1 MISGIPRYVS
11 ILPQQ
16 PPVYSHCRSSL
27 LSLTLHDPITFRDA
41 REDDGCTWEN
51 KTTTD
56 PSSQHSPSRCGI
68 SISCHERKATR
79 GSEFMWGK
87 YESFSLSGRR
97 QSFGARMMQGASMP
111 RTHLFVA
118 HSPVGKPKKKKAL
131 SSSYCMC
138 DLPRPQHSLYGS
150 TQILH
155 LYVYVDIKR
164 MTPSPPKNPRHPKC
178 KAIFQGNWVNQQWN
192 QDELIIPSKLF
203 VSHI

>member
-118 HSPVGKPKKKKAL
+118 HSPVGKPKKKKRFHLLTACVICRDHSTVSTAAHK
-131 SSSYCMC
+131 SSIYMFMLTSSVW
-138 DLPRPQHSLYGS
+138 PP
-150 TQILH
+150 
-155 LYVYVDIKR
+155 
-164 MTPSPPKNPRHPKC
+164 PPPKTLATQNVK
-178 KAIFQGNWVNQQWN
+178 
-192 QDELIIPSKLF
+192 PSFRETGSISSETKT
-203 VSHI
+203 S